1 MSRFKTGCRVKC
13 VFVGDGTVGKT
24 CMLQSYTTGTFPSGY
39 VPTVFDNHNVPMV
52 FDGLQINLELW
63 DTAGQEGYKD
73 IRPLAYTNTDVFVI
87 CYDVTNKTSLENV
100 KKVWIP
106 ELRNY
111 CKDAPFILVGTK
123 MDLRK
128 DKSTKTVDRRSAE
141 AVATDVSNG
150 VYMECSALTQDGL
163 KEIFEKAVEVVTK
176 GKNSKEEAAGGCFP
190 KAISLSFR
198 NCSIL

>member
-24 CMLQSYTTGTFPSGY
+24 CMLQSYTTGAFPSGY
-39 VPTVFDNHNVPMV
+39 VPTVFDNHNSPMV

-63 DTAGQEGYKD
+63 DTAGQEGYKE

-100 KKVWIP
+100 KRVWAP
-106 ELRNY
+106 ELKNY

-128 DKSTKTVDRRSAE
+128 DKSTKCVDRKSAE
-141 AVATDVSNG
+141 AVATDVANG
-150 VYMECSALTQDGL
+150 IYMECSALTQDGL

-176 GKNSKEEAAGGCFP
+176 GKNSAGQDVPGCFP
-190 KAISLSFR
+190 KAISLSLR